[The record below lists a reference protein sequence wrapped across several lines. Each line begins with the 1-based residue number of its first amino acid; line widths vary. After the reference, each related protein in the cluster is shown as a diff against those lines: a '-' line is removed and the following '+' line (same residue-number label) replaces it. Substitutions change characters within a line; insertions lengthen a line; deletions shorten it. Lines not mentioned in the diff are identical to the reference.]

1 MTFPQNLHT
10 HTVFGDGKHT
20 PEEMVQGAIRAGCRS
35 LGFSEHS
42 PMPPEADPDG
52 WTMNA
57 AREAE
62 YRREVLR
69 LREAYRDRLE
79 IFLGLELDADS
90 PAPAEPYDYIIG
102 SAHGVWKDGC
112 YLSSDA
118 SPESFARGVEEHF
131 GGDYIAFA
139 AACFRREAE
148 FAAASRCQI
157 VGHFDL
163 VTKFNQKG
171 RYFDEEDPR
180 YRRAALEALEAAMAE
195 EAIFEINGNRRII
208 KIKDTDITVNAHNAV
223 LYAEEDNPMEI
234 GANIPGNIIK
244 IMVKEGE
251 TVEEKQPIAVI
262 FEINTGAI
270 SRRWR
275 TAPYPAAF
283 LLDAIRQREGRI
295 CITSDSHDAGTI
307 TCAFSQ
313 AAALAESRGFREAWV
328 LGRDGF
334 YPVPL
339 SEWGK

>member
-20 PEEMVQGAIRAGCRS
+20 PEEMAQGAIRAGCRS

-102 SAHGVWKDGC
+102 SAHGIWKDGC

-118 SPESFARGVEEHF
+118 SPDSFVQGVKEHF

-148 FAAASRCQI
+148 FAIASRCQI

-180 YRRAALEALEAAMAE
+180 YRRAALESLEAAMAG
-195 EAIFEINGNRRII
+195 EA
-208 KIKDTDITVNAHNAV
+208 
-223 LYAEEDNPMEI
+223 
-234 GANIPGNIIK
+234 
-244 IMVKEGE
+244 
-251 TVEEKQPIAVI
+251 I

-283 LLDAIRQREGRI
+283 LLDAIRQGGGRI

-328 LGRDGF
+328 LGKDGF

>member
-10 HTVFGDGKHT
+10 HTVFGDGKYT

-69 LREAYRDRLE
+69 LREAYQDRLE

-195 EAIFEINGNRRII
+195 EAIFEIN
-208 KIKDTDITVNAHNAV
+208 
-223 LYAEEDNPMEI
+223 
-234 GANIPGNIIK
+234 
-244 IMVKEGE
+244 
-251 TVEEKQPIAVI
+251 
-262 FEINTGAI
+262 TGAI

-283 LLDAIRQREGRI
+283 LLDAIRQGEGRI

>member
-69 LREAYRDRLE
+69 LREAYQDRLE

-90 PAPAEPYDYIIG
+90 PAPAEPYDYIIS

-195 EAIFEINGNRRII
+195 EAIFEIN
-208 KIKDTDITVNAHNAV
+208 
-223 LYAEEDNPMEI
+223 
-234 GANIPGNIIK
+234 
-244 IMVKEGE
+244 
-251 TVEEKQPIAVI
+251 
-262 FEINTGAI
+262 TGAI

>member
-20 PEEMVQGAIRAGCRS
+20 PEEMVLGAIRAGCRS

-52 WTMNA
+52 WTMDA
-57 AREAE
+57 SREAE

-69 LREAYRDRLE
+69 LKEAYRDRLE

-90 PAPAEPYDYIIG
+90 PAPTEPYDYIIG
-102 SAHGVWKDGC
+102 SAHGIWKDGR

-118 SPESFARGVEEHF
+118 SPESFVRGVKEHF

-139 AACFRREAE
+139 AACYQREAE
-148 FAAASRCQI
+148 FALASRCQI

-163 VTKFNQKG
+163 ATRFNQKG

-180 YRRAALEALEAAMAE
+180 YRRAALEALEAAMA
-195 EAIFEINGNRRII
+195 A
-208 KIKDTDITVNAHNAV
+208 DA
-223 LYAEEDNPMEI
+223 
-234 GANIPGNIIK
+234 
-244 IMVKEGE
+244 
-251 TVEEKQPIAVI
+251 I

-270 SRRWR
+270 SRGWR
-275 TAPYPAAF
+275 TSPYPAPF
-283 LLDAIRQREGRI
+283 LLDAIRQGGGRI
-295 CITSDSHDAGTI
+295 CITSDAHDAGTVV
-307 TCAFSQ
+307 CAFPQ

-334 YPVPL
+334 RPL
-339 SEWGK
+339 SLSAWLD